1 MSHKHENQCE
11 KEEKNGCVCHCCGDN
26 DHGHGQGDHHACGCG
41 HHHGH
46 DHHHHHHHHDHGD
59 GCCCEEGI
67 EHLDTKNIFL
77 YIIGTIVLAIA
88 FLPLLPNAVRLVG
101 AGIVYAVFGF
111 SVWREMLRG
120 WIDRRFFTEFAL
132 MCVAS
137 VGAIVL
143 REYADAAAVM
153 YLYALGE
160 TISGLAGGK
169 ARKNIAE
176 LIAITPERVTVL
188 DHGAMKECTPQE
200 VAVGEVVLVRAGER
214 IALDGIVR
222 SGNGMADT
230 SSVTGEQLPAELFE
244 GCGCLS
250 GSVLVSGSVEMEV
263 THDYENSVAAQLKKA
278 VEEASSRKAVREKR
292 ISRLASVLTPAAFA
306 VSLLIFGI
314 GTLMTGDPAEW
325 LRRGLVILVCS
336 CPCSLLLSV
345 PLTYFAGIGS
355 AAGKGIVFRG
365 GEVVDGMAEME
376 TLLFDKTGTLTESAL
391 RFEGLRMAE
400 NVGMH
405 EAAVIQ
411 NAYSLL
417 KYSPHVAAQ
426 AFCQSLNE
434 DVEPLTVSDVENIP
448 GRGIRGLV
456 LGREV
461 LAGNAAMMADAG
473 IAVMNT
479 ETTVIHVAMGGR
491 YLGVLDFSSNIKEG
505 AAQAVQDL
513 KQCGVRRM
521 ALLSG
526 DAEGAVCE
534 VAQAVGIEEYY
545 AGRMP
550 NEKLEIFEDVYK
562 EEKES
567 GHLGSVGFC
576 GDGLNDSAVIAAS
589 DVGIAMGK
597 GGSAVTVE
605 AADVVLMDDSPR
617 KIVTAVRISRR
628 IVRIAKQNIA
638 ISLGLKAVIAFACV
652 VFVPSMELALIA
664 DVGAAVITVA
674 NAARAGKNGGAD

>member
-1 MSHKHENQCE
+1 MGHEHKNQCE
-11 KEEKNGCVCHCCGDN
+11 KEEKGGCACGCCGGDAHHEH
-26 DHGHGQGDHHACGCG
+26 DHAEHCGCG
-41 HHHGH
+41 HDHG
-46 DHHHHHHHHDHGD
+46 HHHHDHGD

-67 EHLDTKNIFL
+67 EHLDAKNIFL
-77 YIIGTIVLAIA
+77 YIIGAIVLSLA
-88 FLPLLPNAVRLVG
+88 FLPLFSETVRLVC
-101 AGIVYAVFGF
+101 AGVVYVAFGY

-120 WIDRRFFTEFAL
+120 WLRKHFFTEFSL

-160 TISGLAGGK
+160 IISGLAGGR

-188 DHGAMKECTPQE
+188 DHGVMRECTPQE
-200 VAVGEVVLVRAGER
+200 VSVGEVILIRAGER

-222 SGNGMADT
+222 SGSGMADT

-244 GCGCLS
+244 GCKCLS
-250 GSVLVSGSVEMEV
+250 GSVLVSGSVEIEV
-263 THDYENSVAAQLKKA
+263 TRDYESSVAVQLKKA

-306 VSLLIFGI
+306 VALLIFGI
-314 GTLMTGDPAEW
+314 GTLVTGNASEW

-355 AAGKGIVFRG
+355 AAGQGIVFRG
-365 GEVVDGMAEME
+365 GEVVDSVAGME
-376 TLLFDKTGTLTESAL
+376 TLLFDKTGTLTDPAL
-391 RFEGLRMAE
+391 HFEGLLVAE
-400 NVGMH
+400 NAGMS
-405 EAAVIQ
+405 EEEVTRL
-411 NAYSLL
+411 AYSLL

-426 AFCQSLNE
+426 AYCQSLGE
-434 DVEPLTVSDVENIP
+434 TVETLTVSEAENIP
-448 GRGIRGLV
+448 GRGIRGLI
-456 LGREV
+456 LNKEV
-461 LAGNAAMMADAG
+461 LAGNAAMMTEAKVD
-473 IAVMNT
+473 VT
-479 ETTVIHVAMGGR
+479 ETEMTVIHLAMSGR
-491 YLGVLDFSSNIKEG
+491 YLGALVFSSGIKEG
-505 AAQAVQDL
+505 AAQAVRDL

-526 DAEGAVCE
+526 DMEGAVRE

-550 NEKLEIFEDVYK
+550 NEKLEIFGDVYR
-562 EEKES
+562 EEKQLRH
-567 GHLGSVGFC
+567 GGSVGFC

-605 AADVVLMDDSPR
+605 AADVVLMDDSPQ
-617 KIVTAVRISRR
+617 KIVTAIRISRR
-628 IVRIAKQNIA
+628 IVRIVKQNIA
-638 ISLGLKAVIAFACV
+638 ISLGLKAVIALACV
-652 VFVPSMELALIA
+652 IFVPSMELALIA

-674 NAARAGKNGGAD
+674 NAARAGRSGRALDL